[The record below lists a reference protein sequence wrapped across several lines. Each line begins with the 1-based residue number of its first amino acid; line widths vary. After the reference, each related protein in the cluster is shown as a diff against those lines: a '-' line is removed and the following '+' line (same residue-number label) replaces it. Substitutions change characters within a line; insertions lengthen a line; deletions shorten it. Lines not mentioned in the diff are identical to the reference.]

1 MANGGTLFLDEIC
14 EMEPS
19 LQVKMLRFL
28 QDGVVQRVGED
39 TPRSTDIRIVCATNR
54 DPRAEVS
61 AGRFREDL
69 FYRLHVVPIELP
81 PLRERDDDVLL
92 IARHFLQR
100 FGKEDGKRFSRL
112 SADVEQLF
120 LSYPWPGN
128 VRQLQNVMRNI
139 VVLHDG
145 EAVEL
150 DMLPAE
156 LKGSAD
162 SPPFAEQG
170 AGIASRRQNGAAPAP
185 VLPTANGRGK
195 IMPLDCVIRTTIENA
210 ITACNGS
217 IPRAATALKISPS
230 TLYRRIQGWQED
242 AAAAARDPHQ
252 AHSA

>member
-61 AGRFREDL
+61 AGQFREDL

-145 EAVEL
+145 EVVEL

-156 LKGSAD
+156 LRGSAD
-162 SPPFAEQG
+162 GPPFAEQG
-170 AGIASRRQNGAAPAP
+170 AGIASRRQNGAASAP
-185 VLPTANGRGK
+185 VLPAANGRGK

-242 AAAAARDPHQ
+242 AAAAG
-252 AHSA
+252 SAGGMLSP